1 MAENQT
7 NDLQA
12 QITQRDE
19 QIKALQAQITE
30 KENTINQNKSTIE
43 QKDKQIA
50 ELQTAD
56 KNKETQIN
64 KLTNEIKTKEN
75 QINELNSKV
84 SQLSEK
90 DNIINDLNKQL
101 TEKTNSEKNK
111 IDEIN
116 KKNEEFN
123 KLKDDFNKS
132 KIDNENK
139 IKEKGKELSE
149 KESKINELQNKIKSN
164 EEIRKL
170 KEDNKLIT
178 LENEK
183 LKKIIMPSDP
193 LINKKIT
200 NDISLSFDNIK
211 SIKEGWDLSLSELGL
226 KYFNTPIKC
235 QKVGILGNKRV
246 GKSFIL
252 SHLFGLNYPQI
263 PIHSSQKISI
273 KIKQRKNKIK
283 FMIFDSQ
290 GFNTPILEEKNI
302 NELNDANE
310 VKIEQEKNEKNINN
324 KEKKEEKNNK
334 EINISDKE
342 QNITLINGT
351 NSFNNI
357 SNSCFNLSEEEIEGI
372 KKKHNLEELI
382 INKFLTEEFI
392 TSFMV
397 DYSDLLIVVVGLL
410 NHSDQELLNKVMEE
424 CVKKDKKN
432 LYIVHNLQS
441 FITKEQVNNYIK
453 NILMNSATFELEE
466 KKEIIMEDLYNS
478 DEGDDKE
485 NLEEGEDV
493 TPNYYT
499 SKYKSLTVNHLI
511 FINEN
516 SDEKFFNEFTKKKMA
531 NFFNN
536 SQSTEFN
543 IYEKIKNKIFELLNG
558 YSKNEIKEENI
569 KFEENQSEKNSRKII
584 YKGDENLKLRRYLK
598 NEESETRSEF
608 RPKYS
613 YYTSNKEGKEKLYI
627 LIETPGEITDENI
640 NLGKTKNNKEY
651 LIQYKGKKC
660 LSEEENKQKDNI
672 KIVGREFG
680 EFILDIPIPLKGY
693 EILNLK
699 EPKCHNEKGIEIIEY
714 ELKNISNINIELKNG
729 NYEISQKEKNNM

>member
-1 MAENQT
+1 
-7 NDLQA
+7 
-12 QITQRDE
+12 
-19 QIKALQAQITE
+19 
-30 KENTINQNKSTIE
+30 
-43 QKDKQIA
+43 
-50 ELQTAD
+50 
-56 KNKETQIN
+56 
-64 KLTNEIKTKEN
+64 
-75 QINELNSKV
+75 
-84 SQLSEK
+84 
-90 DNIINDLNKQL
+90 
-101 TEKTNSEKNK
+101 
-111 IDEIN
+111 
-116 KKNEEFN
+116 
-123 KLKDDFNKS
+123 
-132 KIDNENK
+132 
-139 IKEKGKELSE
+139 
-149 KESKINELQNKIKSN
+149 
-164 EEIRKL
+164 
-170 KEDNKLIT
+170 
-178 LENEK
+178 
-183 LKKIIMPSDP
+183 
-193 LINKKIT
+193 
-200 NDISLSFDNIK
+200 
-211 SIKEGWDLSLSELGL
+211 
-226 KYFNTPIKC
+226 
-235 QKVGILGNKRV
+235 
-246 GKSFIL
+246 
-252 SHLFGLNYPQI
+252 
-263 PIHSSQKISI
+263 
-273 KIKQRKNKIK
+273 
-283 FMIFDSQ
+283 MIFDSQ
-290 GFNTPILEEKNI
+290 GYNTPILEEKSI
-302 NELNDANE
+302 NELNDINE

-485 NLEEGEDV
+485 NLEEGEDD

-543 IYEKIKNKIFELLNG
+543 IYEKIKNKI
-558 YSKNEIKEENI
+558 
-569 KFEENQSEKNSRKII
+569 
-584 YKGDENLKLRRYLK
+584 
-598 NEESETRSEF
+598 
-608 RPKYS
+608 
-613 YYTSNKEGKEKLYI
+613 
-627 LIETPGEITDENI
+627 LI
-640 NLGKTKNNKEY
+640 
-651 LIQYKGKKC
+651 
-660 LSEEENKQKDNI
+660 
-672 KIVGREFG
+672 
-680 EFILDIPIPLKGY
+680 
-693 EILNLK
+693 
-699 EPKCHNEKGIEIIEY
+699 
-714 ELKNISNINIELKNG
+714 
-729 NYEISQKEKNNM
+729 

>member
-1 MAENQT
+1 
-7 NDLQA
+7 
-12 QITQRDE
+12 
-19 QIKALQAQITE
+19 
-30 KENTINQNKSTIE
+30 
-43 QKDKQIA
+43 
-50 ELQTAD
+50 
-56 KNKETQIN
+56 
-64 KLTNEIKTKEN
+64 
-75 QINELNSKV
+75 
-84 SQLSEK
+84 
-90 DNIINDLNKQL
+90 
-101 TEKTNSEKNK
+101 
-111 IDEIN
+111 
-116 KKNEEFN
+116 
-123 KLKDDFNKS
+123 
-132 KIDNENK
+132 
-139 IKEKGKELSE
+139 
-149 KESKINELQNKIKSN
+149 
-164 EEIRKL
+164 
-170 KEDNKLIT
+170 
-178 LENEK
+178 
-183 LKKIIMPSDP
+183 
-193 LINKKIT
+193 
-200 NDISLSFDNIK
+200 
-211 SIKEGWDLSLSELGL
+211 
-226 KYFNTPIKC
+226 
-235 QKVGILGNKRV
+235 
-246 GKSFIL
+246 
-252 SHLFGLNYPQI
+252 
-263 PIHSSQKISI
+263 
-273 KIKQRKNKIK
+273 
-283 FMIFDSQ
+283 MIFDSQ
-290 GFNTPILEEKNI
+290 GYNTPILEEKSI
-302 NELNDANE
+302 NELNDINE

-334 EINISDKE
+334 EINLSDKE

-372 KKKHNLEELI
+372 KKKQNLEELI

-485 NLEEGEDV
+485 NLEEGEDD

-516 SDEKFFNEFTKKKMA
+516 SDEKSFNEFTKKKMA

-543 IYEKIKNKIFELLNG
+543 IYEKIKNKIFELLNV

-613 YYTSNKEGKEKLYI
+613 YYISNKEGKEKLYI
-627 LIETPGEITDENI
+627 LIETPGEIIDENI
-640 NLGKTKNNKEY
+640 NPGKTKNNKEY

-660 LSEEENKQKDNI
+660 LSEEENKQKDYI

-729 NYEISQKEKNNM
+729 NYEISEKEKNNK

>member
-1 MAENQT
+1 MADQQI
-7 NDLQA
+7 NDLKA
-12 QITQRDE
+12 QITQKDQKISE
-19 QIKALQAQITE
+19 LTTQNTQKDQKIKELSDQITQ
-30 KENTINQNKSTIE
+30 KDNQNKATIE

-50 ELQTAD
+50 DLTSGN
-56 KNKETQIN
+56 KNKD
-64 KLTNEIKTKEN
+64 N
-75 QINELNSKV
+75 QIKELNSKV

-90 DNIINDLNKQL
+90 DNKINDLNKQL

-123 KLKDDFNKS
+123 KLNEDFKKY
-132 KIDNENK
+132 KIENENK
-139 IKEKGKELSE
+139 IKEKDSKIKELE
-149 KESKINELQNKIKSN
+149 HKIQSN
-164 EEIRKL
+164 EEILKL
-170 KEDNKLIT
+170 KETNKLIS

-183 LKKIIMPSDP
+183 LKKMIIPTEP

-200 NDISLSFDNIK
+200 SDISLSFNSIK
-211 SIKEGWDLSLSELGL
+211 SIKEGWDLNLSELGL

-235 QKVGILGNKRV
+235 QKIGILGNKRV

-252 SHLFGLNYPQI
+252 SRLFGLNYPQI
-263 PIHSSQKISI
+263 PTHSCEKISI

-290 GFNTPILEEKNI
+290 GFNTPILEEKNEKDNNDI
-302 NELNDANE
+302 NEI
-310 VKIEQEKNEKNINN
+310 KIEPEKNIDN
-324 KEKKEEKNNK
+324 KIEKEEEKSNQ
-334 EINISDKE
+334 ININDKE

-351 NSFNNI
+351 NNFKNDI
-357 SNSCFNLSEEEIEGI
+357 SNSCFNLSSEDIDDI
-372 KKKHNLEELI
+372 KKSQNIEELI
-382 INKFLTEEFI
+382 TNKFLTEEFI

-397 DYSDLLIVVVGLL
+397 DYSDILIMVVGLL
-410 NHSDQELLNKVMEE
+410 NHSDQELLSKVMEE

-432 LYIVHNLQS
+432 LYVIHNLQS

-453 NILMNSATFELEE
+453 NILMNSATFDLEE
-466 KKEIIMEDLYNS
+466 KREIIMDDLFGS

-485 NLEEGEDV
+485 NLEEEGEDEA
-493 TPNYYT
+493 PNYYT
-499 SKYKSLTVNHLI
+499 SMYKSLTINHLI

-516 SDEKFFNEFTKKKMA
+516 SDEKSFNEFTKKKMA
-531 NFFNN
+531 TFFNN

-543 IYEKIKNKIFELLNG
+543 ILEKIKNKIFELLND

-569 KFEENQSEKNSRKII
+569 KFEENKSEKNTRKII
-584 YKGDENLKLRRYLK
+584 YKGDENLKLRKYIK
-598 NEESETRSEF
+598 NEESGTRSEF

-627 LIETPGEITDENI
+627 LIELPGEITDENI
-640 NLGKTKNNKEY
+640 NPGKTKNNKEY

-660 LSEEENKQKDNI
+660 LSDEENKQKDNI

-729 NYEISQKEKNNM
+729 NYEISEKEKNNK

>member
-1 MAENQT
+1 MAENQV

-19 QIKALQAQITE
+19 QIKSLQAQITE
-30 KENTINQNKSTIE
+30 KENTINQNKVTIE
-43 QKDKQIA
+43 QKDKRIA
-50 ELQTAD
+50 ELQND
-56 KNKETQIN
+56 NKNKETQIN
-64 KLTNEIKTKEN
+64 NLTNEIKTKDN

-90 DNIINDLNKQL
+90 DNKINDLNKQL
-101 TEKTNSEKNK
+101 TEKTNSEKSK

-123 KLKDDFNKS
+123 KLKDDFNKY

-139 IKEKGKELSE
+139 NKEKDKELSE
-149 KESKINELQNKIKSN
+149 KVSKINELENKIKSN

-170 KEDNKLIT
+170 KENNKLIT

-200 NDISLSFDNIK
+200 NDISLSFDYIK

-290 GFNTPILEEKNI
+290 GFNTPILEEKSI
-302 NELNDANE
+302 NELNDINE
-310 VKIEQEKNEKNINN
+310 VKIEQEKNEKDIDN
-324 KEKKEEKNNK
+324 KGEKSK
-334 EINISDKE
+334 EINTSDKA
-342 QNITLINGT
+342 QNIILTNET
-351 NSFNNI
+351 NSYSNI

-372 KKKHNLEELI
+372 KKNQNVEELI
-382 INKFLTEEFI
+382 TNKFLTEEFI

-397 DYSDLLIVVVGLL
+397 DYSDILIVVVGLL

-432 LYIVHNLQS
+432 LYVVHNLQS

-466 KKEIIMEDLYNS
+466 KKEIIMEDLYNF

-485 NLEEGEDV
+485 NLEEGEDD

-516 SDEKFFNEFTKKKMA
+516 SDEKSFNEFTKKKMA
-531 NFFNN
+531 NFFSN
-536 SQSTEFN
+536 SENTEFN

-627 LIETPGEITDENI
+627 LIETPGEIADENI
-640 NLGKTKNNKEY
+640 NAGKTKNNKEY